1 MSLQG
6 ALTVTASALAG
17 PFDQID
23 GIPLH
28 PLVVHAAIVLVP
40 LACLGVIA
48 MAIWPRFSRQYG
60 WIVAAAAVAAA
71 GASWMARLTG
81 EKLAEQI
88 GSPAF
93 NHDQLGKLMPF
104 FATALAI
111 VVVALWLIDRRAP
124 EPGSAPRGGLRT
136 AVAVLAVI
144 VALASLVW
152 VIRVGHSGS
161 KSVWSGR
168 VPVDISARP

>member
-1 MSLQG
+1 M
-6 ALTVTASALAG
+6 TASALAG

-28 PLVVHAAIVLVP
+28 PLVVHAAVVFIP
-40 LACLGVIA
+40 LASLGVVA

-60 WIVAAAAVAAA
+60 WIVAAVSVAAA
-71 GASWMARLTG
+71 GASWAARLTG
-81 EKLAEQI
+81 EKLASQI
-88 GSPAF
+88 GSPGF
-93 NHDQLGKLMPF
+93 NHDQLGRIMPF

-111 VVVALWLIDRRAP
+111 VVVALWLIDRSAP
-124 EPGSAPRGGLRT
+124 GPGSAPRGGGLRT
-136 AVAVLAVI
+136 AVAVVAVI

-168 VPVDISARP
+168 IPVDISESP